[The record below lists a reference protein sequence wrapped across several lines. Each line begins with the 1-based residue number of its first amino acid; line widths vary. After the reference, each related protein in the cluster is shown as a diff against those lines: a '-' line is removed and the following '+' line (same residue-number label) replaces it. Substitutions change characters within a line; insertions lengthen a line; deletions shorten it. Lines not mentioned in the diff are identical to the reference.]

1 MCESVYEN
9 AHAERI
15 NGTVK
20 NDYLIYYAPQDYKQ
34 LVTLTDKAVKMYNL
48 FRPHSSLQNR
58 SPAEYELSTKSA
70 LVNKEK
76 RSKKEILQQ

>member
-20 NDYLIYYAPQDYKQ
+20 NDYLIYYAPQDYRE
-34 LVTLTDKAVKMYNL
+34 LITLTDKAVKMYNVY
-48 FRPHSSLQNR
+48 RPHSSLGNS
-58 SPAEYELSTKSA
+58 SPAHYEI
-70 LVNKEK
+70 
-76 RSKKEILQQ
+76 SKKQAVVTKEISSKKGILQQ